1 MTKLKEII
9 ALFWDAVDNHLLIRR
24 SILIFM
30 VWMTYDAY
38 EWAKLF
44 ASSNAKLGGTEL
56 GLIIA
61 AVTAPI
67 SMLMKSLVEMYTD
80 VRKISRDSGTQ

>member
-1 MTKLKEII
+1 MTKLKELV

-38 EWAKLF
+38 EWAKVF
-44 ASSNAKLGGTEL
+44 ASSHAKLGGTEL

-61 AVTAPI
+61 AVTLPI
-67 SMLMKSLVEMYTD
+67 SMLMKSTVEIYTD
-80 VRKISRDSGTQ
+80 VRKASKDSGTQ